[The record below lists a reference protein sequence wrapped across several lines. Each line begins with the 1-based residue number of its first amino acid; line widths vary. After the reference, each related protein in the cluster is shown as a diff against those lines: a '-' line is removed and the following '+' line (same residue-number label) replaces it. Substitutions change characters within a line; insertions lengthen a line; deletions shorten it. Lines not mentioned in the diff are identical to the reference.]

1 MPNQLDGKPIG
12 RVFGAPL
19 TIKGWEVLPLAEL
32 FYFGLLYWL
41 LGRGHPG
48 RSRKEKAGLAALA
61 TPLVAGVE
69 WCHNLS
75 HAAAARAVGKP
86 MDEFKIL
93 FGTPRL
99 QYWELNDASV
109 TPRQHILRAS
119 GGPLFNLAM
128 TPVLWLLRRQAPEG
142 SKQRQ
147 VINAGWWMNLLVLA
161 AGILPIPGLDG
172 GTPAPAA
179 KADQAEPF
187 PRPDGIARFLPAHDP
202 PCNQP
207 GDLHELANVGATP
220 QGDATS
226 EAQLR
231 YEIKARLD
239 AARLCRAD
247 LERAYLRRAGLRGAD
262 LRKASLRRANLRQA
276 DLCGADLRQAADVAT
291 IPVGRNVV
299 VIGGGMT
306 AVDATIILD

>member
-12 RVFGAPL
+12 RVFGTPL

-128 TPVLWLLRRQAPEG
+128 TPVLWLLRRQAPQG

-172 GTPAPAA
+172 GALLKWELVRRGRSVHQADETVRRVNGGLSVALGAGALLA
-179 KADQAEPF
+179 KARGQGLLAVPLALLA
-187 PRPDGIARFLPAHDP
+187 GIA
-202 PCNQP
+202 
-207 GDLHELANVGATP
+207 LAVF
-220 QGDATS
+220 
-226 EAQLR
+226 
-231 YEIKARLD
+231 
-239 AARLCRAD
+239 
-247 LERAYLRRAGLRGAD
+247 RGWI
-262 LRKASLRRANLRQA
+262 REK
-276 DLCGADLRQAADVAT
+276 
-291 IPVGRNVV
+291 
-299 VIGGGMT
+299 
-306 AVDATIILD
+306 